1 MFLTIIIYLLVDDLN
16 NIDIIL
22 EVELFIRFF
31 SNLEIILE
39 IKLKNFIISFFDIS
53 FTHTHTHTYIY
64 IYIYIYLYKIKVK
77 NGVRIG
83 PINEKFLK

>member
-22 EVELFIRFF
+22 EAELFIRFF

-53 FTHTHTHTYIY
+53 FTHTHTYIY
-64 IYIYIYLYKIKVK
+64 IYIYVYKIKVK

>member
-22 EVELFIRFF
+22 EAELFIRFF

-39 IKLKNFIISFFDIS
+39 IKLKNFIISFFDNS
-53 FTHTHTHTYIY
+53 FNLSYIY
-64 IYIYIYLYKIKVK
+64 IYIYIYISTV
-77 NGVRIG
+77 
-83 PINEKFLK
+83 P